1 MWVRHR
7 ARRRGRGQVLGAPCD
22 AFGHDCVAS
31 QTRDTNIFNLCNCV
45 FGDTCVR
52 FDLRRSRSPC
62 ARCAHTHHSAR
73 GGRCCGGRRR
83 ARGNEHARAA
93 GDGSRRARGAGRT
106 SQEIDR
112 ARSRVRPH
120 RRRRAHRTVRAAA
133 RACVRVDRR
142 SDRTA
147 LFPSSTKKGSRA
159 GGGGR
164 AGGQWH
170 GLRSRHVWD
179 SPPCQASEELYAR
192 TAIAQAE
199 GVQISTRG
207 VCASGGLA
215 TQRARLARTFRTCPR
230 NKGLRRGQMRVQE
243 RRGRRSRAC
252 TNARARK
259 WGAPW
264 LVC

>member
-159 GGGGR
+159 GGGE
-164 AGGQWH
+164 GGGSVAWLAVASRV
-170 GLRSRHVWD
+170 GLPPLSSIRGAVCKD
-179 SPPCQASEELYAR
+179 SH
-192 TAIAQAE
+192 
-199 GVQISTRG
+199 STG
-207 VCASGGLA
+207 
-215 TQRARLARTFRTCPR
+215 
-230 NKGLRRGQMRVQE
+230 RRGTDFHPRRVRE
-243 RRGRRSRAC
+243 WGARHP
-252 TNARARK
+252 ARAPRAHFSDLSAK
-259 WGAPW
+259 
-264 LVC
+264 